1 MVRTLMAGRCAL
13 GHGCRAKALLTSY
26 FVIAGMVSMRTHRLP
41 RMPALVAATAL
52 IAIGV
57 AFPCL
62 AGTLEIKVGDERGEP
77 ISQVAVYATPVA
89 VTPIKKPSAAK
100 RTASMDQQH
109 NEFVPHVLLI
119 SAGTLVQFPNSDTV
133 SHHVYSFSQAK
144 TFELALYKGNTHPPL
159 AFDEPGVV
167 VVGCNIHD
175 SMLGYIVVV
184 PTEHYALSDARGTVR
199 LEGVPAGDYTV
210 EVWTPRARP
219 TGLPAA
225 QRVAVTD
232 GVTKLDTRIT
242 GRLAPEEDHK
252 HGSKSLSWDRY

>member
-1 MVRTLMAGRCAL
+1 MCI
-13 GHGCRAKALLTSY
+13 HQ
-26 FVIAGMVSMRTHRLP
+26 LP
-41 RMPALVAATAL
+41 RTPVLVAATAL
-52 IAIGV
+52 IAIAG
-57 AFPCL
+57 PCL
-62 AGTLEIKVGDERGEP
+62 AGRLEIKVSDEGGQP
-77 ISQVAVYATPVA
+77 ISQVAVYATPLAPMKKASA
-89 VTPIKKPSAAK
+89 VKH
-100 RTASMDQQH
+100 TASMDQQH

-184 PTEHYALSDARGTVR
+184 PTEHFALSDERGMVR
-199 LEGVPAGDYTV
+199 LEDMPAGDYTL

-225 QRVAVTD
+225 QRVTVTD
-232 GVTKLDTRIT
+232 GITKLDSRVT
-242 GRLAPEEDHK
+242 GRLAPEQDHK